1 MASVELETIHWDRVD
16 SVFEEGGNSVSV
28 PHYNYKIRETLGSSN
43 LEVFVEEEDVGSG
56 SSVTSPPVNGEE
68 AAARV
73 RGSSAD
79 SVGSSGGKYESG
91 PRE

>member
-16 SVFEEGGNSVSV
+16 SVFEEGENSVSV

-56 SSVTSPPVNGEE
+56 SSGVTSPPANGE

-73 RGSSAD
+73 RGSSAG

-91 PRE
+91 PCE